1 MMSSS
6 SSTELQFVQL
16 PFLRR
21 NNPFIQVLLSGAC
34 LFCNPGLYLAI
45 TGLGAG
51 GGKVTSTTMADI
63 SNGVLYGLF
72 TFSALLG
79 GTMINTFG
87 PRITMMFGVTGYP
100 IYIGGLWYF
109 DSYCKLW
116 FPVLAGAYLG
126 ITAGCLWSVAGFMGN
141 AYAEESQKGTWRAIQ
156 WSCNA
161 SGATIGGFVALGI
174 NLHTTS
180 ESVPHS
186 VYIIFIVLQIC
197 SVGFAALMLP
207 PKLLLRSDGTALAE
221 FKPATITQ
229 SLSGLGS
236 LFKDWRIILMLPTFY
251 AGEVF
256 LVLQSS
262 INAYAYNL
270 RTRSLN
276 NVLTNIVQIPF
287 TLLTGHLL
295 DNPKLGSR
303 RQRGMIVV
311 VIDAVF
317 ITGTYIAQTIW
328 LASWKF
334 DRNIPGPAID
344 WTDSSYPGAV
354 IIYLCYGAQYGMFQ
368 NTVLWLL
375 GSLTNQPSKTG
386 HMVGL
391 FVSVLSAG
399 TASAFGIDSTK
410 TPYERENGA
419 YFALATISWPILF
432 FIAWKCTTDS
442 NYFCEEGV
450 GIPIHVQL
458 EHEKLARVIE
468 EEVVGEKVYDQ
479 PVPEGSV
486 IGKEEKV

>member
-1 MMSSS
+1 
-6 SSTELQFVQL
+6 
-16 PFLRR
+16 
-21 NNPFIQVLLSGAC
+21 
-34 LFCNPGLYLAI
+34 
-45 TGLGAG
+45 
-51 GGKVTSTTMADI
+51 
-63 SNGVLYGLF
+63 
-72 TFSALLG
+72 
-79 GTMINTFG
+79 
-87 PRITMMFGVTGYP
+87 
-100 IYIGGLWYF
+100 
-109 DSYCKLW
+109 
-116 FPVLAGAYLG
+116 
-126 ITAGCLWSVAGFMGN
+126 MGN

-161 SGATIGGFVALGI
+161 SGATIGGLVALGI

-197 SVGFAALMLP
+197 SIGFAALMLP
-207 PKLLLRSDGTALAE
+207 PKSLLRSDGTALAE

-287 TLLTGHLL
+287 TLLIGHLL
-295 DNPKLGSR
+295 DNPTLGSR

-311 VIDAVF
+311 VIDAIF

-442 NYFCEEGV
+442 NYFREEGV

-468 EEVVGEKVYDQ
+468 GEVVGEKVYDQ
-479 PVPEGSV
+479 PVPEGSA
-486 IGKEEKV
+486 IGKEENV